1 MAEINHK
8 KIISDHQWLIFSESD
23 NPDRHKRDSAL
34 AYQDSFLRYV
44 LSLNDQK
51 QTQAPFGILHFYPIF
66 QPTIY
71 LGAKDKLLPH
81 FPAAIQYLKKNGYTV
96 SLRPHGGLGVVEDS
110 GILNF
115 GLVTDNRII
124 NLSIEEAY
132 QVIIELVQDSL
143 KDFSLKVDA
152 YEIEDS
158 YCPGKYDIVLEGK
171 KVGGIAQRRFK
182 HAVTT
187 AAYIGISGD
196 QNQRGNLMK
205 EFYLQG
211 GADQRFPT
219 INPDSMT
226 TLENILG
233 SNIQLEEYM
242 QLLID
247 TLHQY
252 SSTEK
257 GNYHDP
263 TLKQIFQPL
272 YQKAYQRSEKI
283 QSQ

>member
-8 KIISDHQWLIFSESD
+8 KIITDHQWLIFSETD

-44 LSLNDQK
+44 LALNDQR
-51 QTQAPFGILHFYPIF
+51 QTQAPFGILHFYPII

-71 LGAKDKLLPH
+71 LGAKDKLLPQ
-81 FPAAIQYLKKNGYTV
+81 FPAAIQYLKESGYTV

-132 QVIIELVQDSL
+132 QVIIDLVQDSL
-143 KDFSLKVDA
+143 KKFSLQVNA

-158 YCPGKYDIVLEGK
+158 YCPGKYDIVIDGK

-182 HAVTT
+182 NAVTT
-187 AAYIGISGD
+187 AAYIGVSGD
-196 QNQRGNLMK
+196 QEQRGILMK
-205 EFYLQG
+205 EFYQKG
-211 GADQRFPT
+211 DADQRFPN
-219 INPDSMT
+219 INPNSMT
-226 TLENILG
+226 TLENIMG
-233 SNIQLEEYM
+233 SNIQLEGYM

-247 TLHQY
+247 TFHQY
-252 SSTEK
+252 SSTQK
-257 GNYHDP
+257 GNYHDY
-263 TLKQIFQPL
+263 TLKQIVQPL

-283 QSQ
+283 QGQ